1 MVFVD
6 SYVASAG
13 AGQCSCPWR
22 HWRGAGQRRTQAVFE
37 GCLWPGCKMAS
48 KDPWKDAIVE
58 KSLDLAVRF
67 WMSHVSGWR
76 SCRRFSTYI
85 CWLNTFVLRWFAR
98 IFWSSCNSVAGYA
111 SGSCYQARGR
121 LASCDRSG
129 PLRLGLWSCGGVMQ
143 KIKYTRPFKHITC
156 TRIDYHSVTWHFC
169 RNTLFDSL
177 WLSHPQTFCREA
189 YVFFYANCRKT

>member
-1 MVFVD
+1 MLFVD

-37 GCLWPGCKMAS
+37 GCLWPGCKIAS

-58 KSLDLAVRF
+58 ESLDLALRF
-67 WMSHVSGWR
+67 RMSHVSGWR

-98 IFWSSCNSVAGYA
+98 LFWSSSNSVAGYA

-129 PLRLGLWSCGGVMQ
+129 PLRLGLWSCEGV
-143 KIKYTRPFKHITC
+143 TC
-156 TRIDYHSVTWHFC
+156 KTSSTHDPS
-169 RNTLFDSL
+169 NT
-177 WLSHPQTFCREA
+177 SHARG
-189 YVFFYANCRKT
+189 